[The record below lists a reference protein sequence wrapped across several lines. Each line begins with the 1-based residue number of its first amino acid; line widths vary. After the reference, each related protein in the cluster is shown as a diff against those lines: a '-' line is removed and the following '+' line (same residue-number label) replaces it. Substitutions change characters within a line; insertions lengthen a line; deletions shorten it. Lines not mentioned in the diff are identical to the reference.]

1 MWIQDSKFGRD
12 LSYIF
17 IKFALVELCYLYI
30 LMRSI
35 HLKHFR
41 CYSDF
46 ELVFRPGINLL
57 VGDNASG
64 KTSLLKA
71 CQYVLSAFFAGFSD
85 ENTNWITF
93 DTDDFQRLVEEERE
107 LPTQPIQIIFDA
119 TDLDYTGKKDLSSQ
133 RLERRKPKGARTL
146 RTGFELYYLYSQ
158 QLQLTFYSF
167 KEKRQIA
174 PLPLFAY
181 YSVEDIH
188 AKRRINTTAFSRV
201 AKHSLGYL
209 GCLNGDGFLRYWIH
223 RLLILEEKTVGHQE
237 STFVTKSILRVIG
250 EHGCN
255 LFKDILIRINAK
267 EVVFVTIDGREIPTD
282 YLSEGQ
288 KRIVAMAIDLAFR
301 SYLLNYSLYGEE
313 TCAKISGTVLIDEV
327 DMHLHPSLQAKIL
340 PALRRAYPNVQFI
353 ASSHAPM
360 VMSGIKSDEEN
371 VVYRL
376 SYDEDASYQVGE
388 VSTYGLDLSTL
399 VERLWELPPRT
410 VEVAERLNGLFKLID
425 DEEYEKANDRLN
437 ELQED
442 FPDGGIS
449 DLSYAEGLLTI
460 LVDSEK

>member
-1 MWIQDSKFGRD
+1 
-12 LSYIF
+12 
-17 IKFALVELCYLYI
+17 
-30 LMRSI
+30 MRSI

-46 ELVFRPGINLL
+46 RLVFKPGINLL

-93 DTDDFQRLVEEERE
+93 DTDDFQRLVEEDQE

-119 TDLDYTGKKDLSSQ
+119 TDLDHTGKKNLSSQ
-133 RLERRKPKGARTL
+133 VLERRKPKGTRTL
-146 RTGFELYYLYSQ
+146 RTGFGEYYHYSQ
-158 QLQLTFYSF
+158 LLQYTFYSF
-167 KEKRQIA
+167 KEKQQVA

-188 AKRRINTTAFSRV
+188 AKRRFNTTAFSRV
-201 AKHSLGYL
+201 AKHSLGYH

-223 RLLILEEKTVGHQE
+223 RLLILEEKKVGHQE
-237 STFVTKSILRVIG
+237 STFVTESILRVVG
-250 EHGCN
+250 EQGCN
-255 LFKDILIRINAK
+255 LFKKILIRINAK
-267 EVVFVTIDGREIPTD
+267 EVVFVAIDGREIPTD

-301 SYLLNYSLYGEE
+301 SYLLNYSLYG
-313 TCAKISGTVLIDEV
+313 EV

-371 VVYRL
+371 AVYRL
-376 SYDEDASYQVGE
+376 SYDEGAGYQAGE
-388 VSTYGLDLSTL
+388 VYTYGLDLSTL

-410 VEVAERLNGLFKLID
+410 AEVAERLNGLFKLID
-425 DEEYEKANDRLN
+425 DEEYEKAKGRLN
-437 ELQED
+437 ELRED
-442 FPDGGIS
+442 FPEGGLS
-449 DLSYAEGLLTI
+449 DLSYAEGLLTV
-460 LVDSEK
+460 LMDSEK

>member
-1 MWIQDSKFGRD
+1 
-12 LSYIF
+12 
-17 IKFALVELCYLYI
+17 
-30 LMRSI
+30 MRSI

-46 ELVFRPGINLL
+46 RLVFKPGINLL

-93 DTDDFQRLVEEERE
+93 DTDDFQRLVEEDQE

-119 TDLDYTGKKDLSSQ
+119 TDLDHTGKKNLSSQ
-133 RLERRKPKGARTL
+133 VLERRKPKGTRTL
-146 RTGFELYYLYSQ
+146 RTGFGEYYHYSQ
-158 QLQLTFYSF
+158 LLQYTFYSF
-167 KEKRQIA
+167 KEKQQVA

-188 AKRRINTTAFSRV
+188 AKRRFNTTAFSRV
-201 AKHSLGYL
+201 AKHSLGYH

-223 RLLILEEKTVGHQE
+223 RLLILEEKKVGHQE
-237 STFVTKSILRVIG
+237 STFVTESILRVVG
-250 EHGCN
+250 EQGCN
-255 LFKDILIRINAK
+255 LFKKILIRINAK
-267 EVVFVTIDGREIPTD
+267 EVVFVAIDGREIPTD

-371 VVYRL
+371 AVYRL
-376 SYDEDASYQVGE
+376 SYDEGAGYQAGE
-388 VSTYGLDLSTL
+388 VYTYGLDLSTL

-410 VEVAERLNGLFKLID
+410 AEVAERLNGLFKLID
-425 DEEYEKANDRLN
+425 DEEYEKAKGRLN
-437 ELQED
+437 ELRED
-442 FPDGGIS
+442 FPEGGLS
-449 DLSYAEGLLTI
+449 DLSYAEGVLTV
-460 LVDSEK
+460 LMDSEK

>member
-1 MWIQDSKFGRD
+1 
-12 LSYIF
+12 
-17 IKFALVELCYLYI
+17 
-30 LMRSI
+30 MRSI

-46 ELVFRPGINLL
+46 RLVFKPGINLL

-85 ENTNWITF
+85 ENTNWISF
-93 DTDDFQRLVEEERE
+93 DTDDFQRLVEEGRV
-107 LPTQPIQIIFDA
+107 LPTQPLQIIFDA
-119 TDLDYTGKKDLSSQ
+119 TDLDDTGKKNLSSQ
-133 RLERRKPKGARTL
+133 VLERRKPKGARIL
-146 RTGFELYYLYSQ
+146 RTGIRLYARYSEM
-158 QLQLTFYSF
+158 LQLTFYSF
-167 KEKRQIA
+167 EERRQVR

-181 YSVEDIH
+181 YSVYYSIEGIRT
-188 AKRRINTTAFSRV
+188 KRSAYPRALRSVTT
-201 AKHSLGYL
+201 KHSLGYY
-209 GCLNGDGFLRYWIH
+209 GCLNEAGFFRYWIH
-223 RLLILEEKTVGHQE
+223 RLLILEEQTVGHQE
-237 STFVTKSILRVIG
+237 STFVTESILRVVG
-250 EHGCN
+250 EQGCN
-255 LFKDILIRINAK
+255 LFKKILIRINAK

-376 SYDEDASYQVGE
+376 SYDEGTGYQAGE
-388 VSTYGLDLSTL
+388 VYTYGLDLSTL

-410 VEVAERLNGLFKLID
+410 AEVAERLNGLFKLID
-425 DEEYEKANDRLN
+425 DEEYEKAKGRLN
-437 ELQED
+437 ELRED
-442 FPDGGIS
+442 FPEGGLS
-449 DLSYAEGLLTI
+449 DLSYAEGLLTV
-460 LVDSEK
+460 LTDSEK

>member
-1 MWIQDSKFGRD
+1 
-12 LSYIF
+12 
-17 IKFALVELCYLYI
+17 
-30 LMRSI
+30 MRSI

-46 ELVFRPGINLL
+46 RLVFKPGINLL

-71 CQYVLSAFFAGFSD
+71 CQYVLSAFFAGFRD
-85 ENTNWITF
+85 EEHTNWITF

-119 TDLDYTGKKDLSSQ
+119 TDLDYTGETNLSTQ
-133 RLERRKPKGARTL
+133 RLERRKPTRTRAL
-146 RTGFELYYLYSQ
+146 RTGFGEYYHYSQ
-158 QLQLTFYSF
+158 QLQDTFYSF
-167 KEKRQIA
+167 KEKQQVA

-201 AKHSLGYL
+201 AKHSLGYH

-223 RLLILEEKTVGHQE
+223 RLLILEEKKVGHQE
-237 STFVTKSILRVIG
+237 STFVTESILRVIG
-250 EHGCN
+250 EQGCN
-255 LFKDILIRINAK
+255 LFKKILIRINAK

-376 SYDEDASYQVGE
+376 SYDEGTGYQAGE
-388 VSTYGLDLSTL
+388 VYTYGLDLSTL

-410 VEVAERLNGLFKLID
+410 AEVAERLNDLFKLID
-425 DEEYEKANDRLN
+425 DEEYEKAKGRLN
-437 ELQED
+437 ELRED
-442 FPDGGIS
+442 FPEGGLS
-449 DLSYAEGLLTI
+449 DLSYAEGLLTV
-460 LVDSEK
+460 LTDSEK